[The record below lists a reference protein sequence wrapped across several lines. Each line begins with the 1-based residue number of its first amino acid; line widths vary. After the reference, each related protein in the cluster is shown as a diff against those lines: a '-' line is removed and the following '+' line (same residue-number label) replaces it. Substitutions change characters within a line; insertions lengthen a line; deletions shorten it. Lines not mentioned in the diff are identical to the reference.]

1 MTKTIVFTMVM
12 VKPNNGLV
20 LQQLNVWITYFFHYV
35 TSITRNSHAI
45 ASIKPSDA
53 AQPQSILE

>member
-1 MTKTIVFTMVM
+1 MVM